1 MASERPQYSDFY
13 TLTPEQERGMTPNER
28 RAAKK
33 AAQDKYKAALKAWG
47 HANRLKKQQGKVDRA
62 TDEFNRKSKNK
73 LEHLKGEA
81 KKEMRKRRIK
91 KEREKQKKQ
100 RENKTAAYGEY
111 LRRGRMA

>member
-1 MASERPQYSDFY
+1 MNNPRPQYSDFY

-62 TDEFNRKSKNK
+62 TDEFNRKNENK
-73 LEHLKGEA
+73 LKHLRGEA
-81 KKEMRKRRIK
+81 KKEMRRRRIK
-91 KEREKQKKQ
+91 KEQEKERAA
-100 RENKTAAYGEY
+100 RENRTAAYGEY